1 MNIFSFTTI
10 ILLLITF
17 VSYSQTYNYTYTDP
31 CNGTLQ
37 TVVVPINGEVT
48 VGYYGFIETFNY
60 NDFTNGNFE
69 AWAQGV
75 FDQFGGNSPCS
86 EIVGVGTVV
95 SVSQGT
101 AFNVIGILN
110 SLTAISDLASATT
123 GATNMLGGT
132 VGSASN
138 ASNGN
143 SEEESNN
150 NQNNGTSN
158 TNEGGAT
165 TSGSNEASSNNGGT
179 GATGENGGAQN
190 PTQAGGASTQGGSN
204 ENGNTQANTP
214 VTNTS
219 ENGTN
224 NSSSSSVSSSGNGT
238 SGSNTGGETQST
250 STEQTETSSEGTTT
264 QPGEPGGGSGQN
276 NSSGGQG
283 EGAEGN
289 GGQQEVPGEEGGAT
303 EGTGKSNVTGGAT
316 TTTKNAPGKSEGG
329 KPTVVASSD
338 FVGFNFRN
346 SEVKT
351 GLKATG
357 GYTALRWDGQRS
369 WGALVD
375 YTSALKGPNATT
387 FYAWI
392 RPKSVALLSTT
403 LTVGFVGNKSL
414 YGTVAGGQM
423 FSFAKVPKLKAVYM
437 GTVSYGVI
445 QREQFLGTAII
456 GGVMYDFRIGKK
468 IDIKLMNLMVYVPY
482 VSYYNDLVLQ
492 SPWVMLPSIRTNIG
506 ISKRFKFNIN
516 GGGAWDLKTSA
527 LNYTITCGTRMLI
540 GQ

>member
-1 MNIFSFTTI
+1 MTTYI
-10 ILLLITF
+10 G
-17 VSYSQTYNYTYTDP
+17 YSQTYNYTYTDP
-31 CNGTLQ
+31 CDGTLQ
-37 TVVVPINGEVT
+37 TIVVPINGEVT
-48 VGYYGFIETFNY
+48 VGYYGFVETFNS
-60 NDFTNGNFE
+60 NDFSNGNFE
-69 AWAQGV
+69 AWAQNV
-75 FDQFGGNSPCS
+75 FTQFDGNSPCS
-86 EIVGVGTVV
+86 QIVGVGTVV
-95 SVSQGT
+95 TVSQGT

-138 ASNGN
+138 ASNGD

-150 NQNNGTSN
+150 NENNGTSN
-158 TNEGGAT
+158 TTEGGAT
-165 TSGSNEASSNNGGT
+165 TSGSNEASSNNGGIGST
-179 GATGENGGAQN
+179 NQNGGAEN
-190 PTQAGGASTQGGSN
+190 STPAGGASTQSGSN
-204 ENGNTQANTP
+204 ENGNSQTNTS
-214 VTNTS
+214 VTNTN
-219 ENGTN
+219 ENGTSNSN
-224 NSSSSSVSSSGNGT
+224 NNPDPAVSNGSSG
-238 SGSNTGGETQST
+238 SSNGGEAEPVSPGQTETT
-250 STEQTETSSEGTTT
+250 STESGNSTETTTVSGEGSSG
-264 QPGEPGGGSGQN
+264 N
-276 NSSGGQG
+276 NSSGNQG
-283 EGAEGN
+283 EGSGGN
-289 GGQQEVPGEEGGAT
+289 ETQQESPGEEAGAT
-303 EGTGKSNVTGGAT
+303 EEEGKSNVTGGAT
-316 TTTKNAPGKSEGG
+316 TTTKNAPSKSEGG

-346 SEVKT
+346 SEVRT

-445 QREQFLGTAII
+445 QREQFLGTAVI
-456 GGVMYDFRIGKK
+456 GGVMYDLKIGKK
-468 IDIKLMNLMVYVPY
+468 IDIKLMDLLVYVPY

-492 SPWVMLPSIRTNIG
+492 SPWVMLPSIGTNIG

-516 GGGAWDLKTSA
+516 AGGAWDLKTSA
-527 LNYTITCGTRMLI
+527 LNYTITCGTRMLV

>member
-1 MNIFSFTTI
+1 LRLLII
-10 ILLLITF
+10 IAILLI
-17 VSYSQTYNYTYTDP
+17 SCIGYSQTYNYTYTDP

-48 VGYYGFIETFNY
+48 VGYYGFVETFNSS
-60 NDFTNGNFE
+60 DFSNGNFE
-69 AWAQGV
+69 AWAQNV
-75 FDQFGGNSPCS
+75 FTQFNGNSPCS
-86 EIVGVGTVV
+86 QIVGVGTVV
-95 SVSQGT
+95 NVSQGT

-123 GATNMLGGT
+123 GATNMLGGSI
-132 VGSASN
+132 GSVSSSSN
-138 ASNGN
+138 NNES
-143 SEEESNN
+143 SKEESNN
-150 NQNNGTSN
+150 ENETNGTSN
-158 TNEGGAT
+158 TNEGSAT
-165 TSGSNEASSNNGGT
+165 TSGSTETSSNGGNGTSNTTSGNENQSQTGGT
-179 GATGENGGAQN
+179 TTEN
-190 PTQAGGASTQGGSN
+190 GSN
-204 ENGNTQANTP
+204 ETGNTE
-214 VTNTS
+214 TNTS
-219 ENGTN
+219 VNTNENGTN
-224 NSSSSSVSSSGNGT
+224 NSNGSSSSSSNNST
-238 SGSNTGGETQST
+238 SGSNNGNETESP
-250 STEQTETSSEGTTT
+250 SAEQTQT
-264 QPGEPGGGSGQN
+264 
-276 NSSGGQG
+276 
-283 EGAEGN
+283 
-289 GGQQEVPGEEGGAT
+289 EEK
-303 EGTGKSNVTGGAT
+303 GKTNVTGGAT
-316 TTTKNAPGKSEGG
+316 TTTKNAPSKSEGG

-346 SEVKT
+346 SEVRT

-375 YTSALKGPNATT
+375 YTSALKGPNATS

-445 QREQFLGTAII
+445 QREQFLGTALI

-468 IDIKLMNLMVYVPY
+468 IDIKLMNLLVYVPY

-492 SPWVMLPSIRTNIG
+492 SPWVMLPSIGTNIG

-516 GGGAWDLKTSA
+516 AGGAWDLKTSA
-527 LNYTITCGTRMLI
+527 LNYTVTCGTRMLV

>member
-1 MNIFSFTTI
+1 LRFFATI

-17 VSYSQTYNYTYTDP
+17 ASYSQTYNYTYTDP

-69 AWAQGV
+69 TWAQGV

-95 SVSQGT
+95 NVSQGT

-138 ASNGN
+138 ASGGE
-143 SEEESNN
+143 SDEEGSNN

-158 TNEGGAT
+158 TNEGGST

-179 GATGENGGAQN
+179 GATSENGGAQN

-204 ENGNTQANTP
+204 ENGNTQTNSS

-224 NSSSSSVSSSGNGT
+224 SSNNGSTPTSGNGT
-238 SGSNTGGETQST
+238 SGNGNGGETT
-250 STEQTETSSEGTTT
+250 STTPEQTS
-264 QPGEPGGGSGQN
+264 
-276 NSSGGQG
+276 NSSGNQG

-289 GGQQEVPGEEGGAT
+289 GGQSEVSGEETSET
-303 EGTGKSNVTGGAT
+303 EGAGKSNVTGGAT
-316 TTTKNAPGKSEGG
+316 TTTKNAPSKSEGG

-392 RPKSVALLSTT
+392 RPKSVTLLSTT

-456 GGVMYDFRIGKK
+456 GGVMYDFKIGNR
-468 IDIKLMNLMVYVPY
+468 IDIKLMNLLVYVPY

-492 SPWVMLPSIRTNIG
+492 SPWVMLPSIGTNIG

-527 LNYTITCGTRMLI
+527 LNYTITCGTRMLV